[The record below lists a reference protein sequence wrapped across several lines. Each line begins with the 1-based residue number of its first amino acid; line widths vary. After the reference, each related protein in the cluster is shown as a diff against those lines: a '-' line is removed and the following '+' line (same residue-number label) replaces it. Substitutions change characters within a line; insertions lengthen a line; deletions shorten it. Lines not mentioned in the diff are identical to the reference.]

1 MNHVGVKDQKLQYSF
16 DKCVLY
22 SWSVQS
28 INYWNAA
35 YAMECKISY
44 SCHIQ
49 NTVSVNASG
58 KERLI
63 LDLRH
68 IDQFIENRKYKFE
81 GVPENLHCVINTTR
95 ILVISTFLYTRIIS
109 HIKVSRGNIK
119 TGSKL

>member
-1 MNHVGVKDQKLQYSF
+1 MSDPSMVYSVILLVI
-16 DKCVLY
+16 CL
-22 SWSVQS
+22 
-28 INYWNAA
+28 
-35 YAMECKISY
+35 Y

-81 GVPENLHCVINTTR
+81 GVPENLYCVINTTR
-95 ILVISTFLYTRIIS
+95 ILVISTFLYTGITLRQAYE
-109 HIKVSRGNIK
+109 KNQ
-119 TGSKL
+119 TLLFQNPEF